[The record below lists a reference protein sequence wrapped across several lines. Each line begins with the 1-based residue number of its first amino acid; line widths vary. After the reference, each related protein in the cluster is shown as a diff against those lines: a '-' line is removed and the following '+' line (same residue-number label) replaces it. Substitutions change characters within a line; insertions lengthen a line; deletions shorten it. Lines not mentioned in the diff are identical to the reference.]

1 MSIETL
7 TALAIFAIVTSITSG
22 PGNAMVLASSANV
35 GFRRT
40 FPTVVGLVVGLV
52 AMLAVAGLGMGTV
65 ITGSPVAFA
74 ILKATST
81 AYLLWMAWSLAK
93 SAALPD
99 GSFHVRPMPFRHAV
113 AFPCLNP
120 KAWMMAITAM
130 AVYAPTEDPIIGVAT
145 VTALFAAINLPSIA
159 IRAAFG
165 AALQGHLAHPSR
177 LRWFNRAMG
186 ALLIAS
192 IVPIAR
198 DSL

>member
-7 TALAIFAIVTSITSG
+7 TALAIFAIVTSVTPG

-40 FPTVVGLVVGLV
+40 LPTVVGLVVGLV
-52 AMLAVAGLGMGTV
+52 AMLLVAGLGMGTV
-65 ITGSPVAFA
+65 ITGSPVVFA
-74 ILKATST
+74 ILKATSA
-81 AYLLWMAWSLAK
+81 AYLIHMAWSLAK
-93 SAALPD
+93 SASLPD
-99 GSFHVRPMPFRHAV
+99 GSFHARPMPFRHAV

-130 AVYAPTEDPIIGVAT
+130 AVYAPADNPIIGVAT

-159 IRAAFG
+159 IWAAFG
-165 AALQGHLAHPSR
+165 AALQGHLSHPSR

-186 ALLIAS
+186 ALLVAS
-192 IVPIAR
+192 VVPIAL